1 MNKKYIFPFTIL
13 IISTLIYFHQKS
25 KAENYPLK
33 SQDFKLL
40 NIYNRKNDSKTYTQG
55 LFFSEDKKSIFES
68 GGLYKKSSIKKLEY
82 PSLKLIKEKKINKN
96 YFGEGIAECG
106 KYIYQLT
113 WREKKIIKYNK
124 ETLEIIEELE
134 MDKKIKEG
142 WGLSNS
148 NNINELFATDGT
160 DKIYRLD
167 CNNNLKVIN
176 FINVKYNGKSI
187 NYLNDLCYADGFIYL
202 NIYFL
207 NQIAKV
213 NLNGNIVKFYN
224 LQNLVDFELKKG
236 VLTKSK
242 LSQGNVLNGIAY
254 NDEKK
259 SFLVTGKKWSFMYE
273 IQFIK

>member
-1 MNKKYIFPFTIL
+1 
-13 IISTLIYFHQKS
+13 
-25 KAENYPLK
+25 
-33 SQDFKLL
+33 
-40 NIYNRKNDSKTYTQG
+40 
-55 LFFSEDKKSIFES
+55 
-68 GGLYKKSSIKKLEY
+68 
-82 PSLKLIKEKKINKN
+82 
-96 YFGEGIAECG
+96 
-106 KYIYQLT
+106 
-113 WREKKIIKYNK
+113 
-124 ETLEIIEELE
+124 

-273 IQFIK
+273 IKFTK